1 MTAIIIFCI
10 VICVSAICL
19 PIIFACIESKRYNE
33 YINSIKSGD
42 VFVNELFVIK
52 APDDPFDE
60 KYNINIL
67 DDGCY
72 DEMYYTTVLDIK
84 ENKNGETW
92 VKYCFTRSIN
102 KYKDPITFTERI
114 DKYLKYR
121 HKLDE

>member
-10 VICVSAICL
+10 VLCVSAICL
-19 PIIFACIESKRYNE
+19 PIIASIIESKRYNE
-33 YINSIKSGD
+33 YINSIKPGD

-52 APDDPFDE
+52 APDDPFDTRH
-60 KYNINIL
+60 NRI

-84 ENKNGETW
+84 ENKHGETW
-92 VKYCFTRSIN
+92 VKYCFTRAL
-102 KYKDPITFTERI
+102 KYKHTTPTIFTESI

-121 HKLDE
+121 HRLDE

>member
-1 MTAIIIFCI
+1 MNGIIIFCI
-10 VICVSAICL
+10 VICVGAICL
-19 PIIFACIESKRYNE
+19 PIIASIIESKRYNE
-33 YINSIKSGD
+33 YINSVKPGD
-42 VFVNELFVIK
+42 VFVNELFAIE

-92 VKYCFTRSIN
+92 VKYCFTRAIN
-102 KYKDPITFTERI
+102 NYKNPPTFTKKLS
-114 DKYLKYR
+114 DYLKYR
-121 HKLDE
+121 HRLDE